1 MSILIRI
8 LNSVLGALRMLRIIL
23 GTLQEQSVLIRQQ
36 ADRLQLL
43 EDDLIDQGKTLDQIL
58 NLLLLPAADHFVFSV
73 TVEGQPTVEGATT
86 MKLTDS
92 QNAVLTIAPVD
103 KKGAPAT
110 LDGVPVWASSDETIA
125 TVAADPGGLTA
136 TLTAVRPGTCGV
148 TVTGDADL
156 GEGTTPIV
164 GSLDVEVTP
173 GQAVQISIAASDPTE
188 Q

>member
-8 LNSVLGALRMLRIIL
+8 LTNLLSVLKGQSHIVALLSDQAFVLNEQKHRI
-23 GTLQEQSVLIRQQ
+23 T
-36 ADRLQLL
+36 DL
-43 EDDLIDQGKTLDQIL
+43 EDELIDQGKTLNHIL

-73 TVEGQPTVEGATT
+73 TVDGHTTEGATNVT
-86 MKLTDS
+86 LTDS

-125 TVAADPGGLTA
+125 TVEADASGLTA
-136 TLTAVRPGTCGV
+136 TLTAVRPGSCSV

-164 GSLDVEVTP
+164 GTLGVSVTP
-173 GQAVQISIAASDPTE
+173 GEAVQIDITAGTPTE